1 MDMKITDSDRQ
12 GMMDM
17 IDKKF
22 ANMVKDAD
30 LTDSQVEAI
39 DVLLTV
45 KDWCSTNE
53 LQSMGANP
61 ASLVNLVKRGIAE
74 RRMVTSPK
82 GFESSEFRFSRGYYT
97 EDGMLR

>member
-1 MDMKITDSDRQ
+1 MNISDRDRQ
-12 GMMDM
+12 GMMAM
-17 IDKKF
+17 IDEKF
-22 ANMVKDAD
+22 TNMVKDAD

-45 KDWCSTNE
+45 KNWCSTNE

-61 ASLVNLVKRGIAE
+61 ASLINLVKRGIAE
-74 RRMVTSPK
+74 RRILTSSN
-82 GFESSEFRFSRGYYT
+82 GFEFSEFRFSRDYYT

>member
-1 MDMKITDSDRQ
+1 MVDE
-12 GMMDM
+12 
-17 IDKKF
+17 KF
-22 ANMVKDAD
+22 TNMVKDAD

-45 KDWCSTNE
+45 KDWCSTND

-74 RRMVTSPK
+74 RRVITSPR
-82 GFESSEFRFSRGYYT
+82 GFESSEFRYSRDYYD
-97 EDGMLR
+97 ENGMLK